1 MPQELEINSIVEG
14 IVVRLKP
21 FGAIIKL
28 PENQQGLVHI
38 SHVSNKFVQDIS
50 EHLTVGDVVKV
61 KILSI
66 DAASGRFSLS
76 IKETEEP
83 QKNQFRPQKPQSQV
97 YEEGLPATPEERF
110 EDKFKEWVKSSN
122 ERQAGLNKR
131 NKRR

>member
-28 PENQQGLVHI
+28 PENHQGLVHI

-66 DAASGRFSLS
+66 DSASGRFSLS

-83 QKNQFRPQKPQSQV
+83 QKNQFKPQYPQSRT
-97 YEEGLPATPEERF
+97 YEENSPATPEEKF
-110 EDKFKEWVKSSN
+110 EDKFKEWLKSSN
-122 ERQAGLNKR
+122 ERLAGLNKR